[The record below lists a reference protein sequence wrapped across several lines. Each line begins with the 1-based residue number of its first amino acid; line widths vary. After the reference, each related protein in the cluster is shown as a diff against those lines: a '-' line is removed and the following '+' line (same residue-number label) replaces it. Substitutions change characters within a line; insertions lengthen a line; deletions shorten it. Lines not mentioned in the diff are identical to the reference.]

1 MLRGMESGHGR
12 RAGDI
17 SQPRRLSLWPYRKT
31 GDPPTRAMNVHV
43 VDGQWESVT
52 ARRVPYPCSGIVDS
66 VDPLPTSAGDAKTI
80 SLQRHLHKGRCG
92 RF

>member
-17 SQPRRLSLWPYRKT
+17 SQQRRLSLWPYRKT

-43 VDGQWESVT
+43 VDGQWESV
-52 ARRVPYPCSGIVDS
+52 RRAGPLYPCS
-66 VDPLPTSAGDAKTI
+66 
-80 SLQRHLHKGRCG
+80 
-92 RF
+92 